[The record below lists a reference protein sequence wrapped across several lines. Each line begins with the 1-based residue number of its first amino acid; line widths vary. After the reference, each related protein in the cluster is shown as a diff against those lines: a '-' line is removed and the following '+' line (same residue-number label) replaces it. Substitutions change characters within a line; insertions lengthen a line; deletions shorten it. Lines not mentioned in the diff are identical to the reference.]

1 MEGFLLIFSIVR
13 TIYNLVIE
21 TCDLVIV
28 LLGVKAQRTGDQAP
42 ADWRLRL
49 SMLGVKAQ

>member
-1 MEGFLLIFSIVR
+1 MTNSLKREDSV
-13 TIYNLVIE
+13 TA
-21 TCDLVIV
+21 
-28 LLGVKAQRTGDQAP
+28 LLGVKAQRTGDQAS